1 MMRYIY
7 TLLILLGATL
17 QVNAVSTKEKADSA
31 YAKEDYQRAIAL
43 YESMLKSNE
52 SAEIYYNLGNAF
64 YRTDNITRSIICYER
79 ALLLQPG
86 DADINFNLQLARSKT
101 IDKIEPESQMFFVTW
116 YKSFV
121 NLLSVDGW
129 AHTAIIMLVLALV
142 AALVYLFVDTIWIR
156 KVGFFGGV
164 LALLLFIVSNVMAK
178 HQQYRLDNRDGA
190 IVISSS
196 VAVKSSPSQGGTTLF
211 VLHEGTKVTI
221 TDDSMKEWKEVR
233 IADGKT
239 GWISKTSIE
248 VI

>member
-1 MMRYIY
+1 MMRYY
-7 TLLILLGATL
+7 YILFIFIATSL
-17 QVNAVSTKEKADSA
+17 QVLAASTKEKADNA
-31 YAKEDYQRAIAL
+31 YAKEDYQKAIAL
-43 YESMLKSNE
+43 YESILKSNE
-52 SAEIYYNLGNAF
+52 SAEVYYNLGNAF
-64 YRTDNITRSIICYER
+64 YRTDNITRAIICYER

-129 AHTAIIMLVLALV
+129 AHTAIVMLILLVV
-142 AALVYLFVDTIWIR
+142 AALVYLFVDTVWIR
-156 KVGFFGGV
+156 KVGFFGGFI
-164 LALLLFIVSNVMAK
+164 ALVLFILCNIMAK

-211 VLHEGTKVTI
+211 VLHEGTKVNI
-221 TDDSMKEWKEVR
+221 TDDTMSEWKEIR
-233 IADGKT
+233 IADGKS
-239 GWISKTSIE
+239 GWIKKTMIE